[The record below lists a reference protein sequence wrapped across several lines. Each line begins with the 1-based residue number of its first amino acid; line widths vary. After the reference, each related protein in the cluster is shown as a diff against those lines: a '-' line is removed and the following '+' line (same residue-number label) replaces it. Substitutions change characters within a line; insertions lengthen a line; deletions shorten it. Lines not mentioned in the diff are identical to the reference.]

1 LGSSSLI
8 DPLGA
13 ICSVVLSLL
22 MTSLV
27 LFGWQVRDF
36 GGERGLHQTPQH
48 PVCAE
53 KQKEQHAGGN
63 S

>member
-1 LGSSSLI
+1 
-8 DPLGA
+8 
-13 ICSVVLSLL
+13 